1 MFGLETDYYKNP
13 VGSINIEKTQEFN
26 TPWRKSEVNFFNKHH
41 KSQHYYNDGINIIP
55 HYNKKYNTSIAVN
68 QLENINYNSTIGQ
81 TYYEEHQTNKHLN
94 NMRDI
99 SKHKFNN
106 GEGFKNTLI
115 VDEIN
120 EMRKN
125 KKVFVVPPNASHK
138 LKEIKK

>member
-55 HYNKKYNTSIAVN
+55 YYNKQYNTSIEVN
-68 QLENINYNSTIGQ
+68 HLENINYNSTIGQ